1 MIESFLVKRLSLIV
15 AMAAFATLIGPTQA
29 QSYVPLT
36 IPATAFPIGVNPTTF
51 FPTQSSAVDGDGN
64 TYRRTYD
71 AFNRVYF
78 VDKQTKAGTTLRIPT
93 IAVPATGVTFAFTV
107 DAPGNIFVARS
118 TGSVEKHHVS
128 ADYRAV
134 ETLAANLNING
145 SSIAFDSQGYLY
157 MTSVGFGFS
166 VLVPRGTGPQIVLQP
181 QSTPITG
188 AGGTAGLTVA
198 AVDSSGAG
206 VLTYQWYLDGTAANG
221 ATLATY
227 RAPTPGRY
235 TVAVSNSTSSITSV
249 AATVTALVPPSIT
262 TQPAA
267 VTTNAGRNVS
277 FTVVAAGTP
286 SPSFQW
292 RKDNTPIDGAT
303 SATLTL
309 ANVQTADVG
318 SYHVIV
324 TNPADSVASSA
335 ATLTLNQAPVLT
347 AQPANQTVAEGSRT
361 TFSVVTTATPS
372 PTYQWKKDGVDLP
385 GATSATLV
393 LPTARPTDAGNYT
406 VVVTSSAG
414 LVTTSSATLTVNFS
428 RLINISTRGIVPAGG
443 SLTPGFVLRGTGTKR
458 LVVRGIGPTLA
469 SFAIASSLDDP
480 VLNIYPQGS
489 ATPSASNDDWN
500 GASGLDA
507 AFAGVGAFPLKSAT
521 KDAAVLA
528 GLPCTGLSGFSVRIT
543 ANSATASGIA
553 LAEIY
558 DTDEVTAPVRIA
570 NVSTLGFVGTGAN
583 ILTAGFVIR
592 GTATKHLLIRA
603 IGPGLAAFGAG
614 GLLAAPVLDVIASG
628 QSEPLAGNRQWGG
641 TPALKAAFTQ
651 AGAFALSDDS
661 NDAALLVRL
670 APGGYTVQVAGVAA
684 TTGNA
689 LLEIYDLDP

>member
-1 MIESFLVKRLSLIV
+1 MLESFLPKRFPPIL
-15 AMAAFATLIGPTQA
+15 AAAAFAALISSAQA

-51 FPTQSSAVDGDGN
+51 FPTQSSSVDGDGN
-64 TYRRTYD
+64 TYRRTFD
-71 AFNRVYF
+71 ALNRVYF
-78 VDKQTKAGTTLRIPT
+78 VEKQTKTGSTLLIPT

-107 DAPGNIFVARS
+107 DAPGNIYVARS

-128 ADYRAV
+128 ADYKAV
-134 ETLAANLNING
+134 ETLASNLNING

-166 VLVPRGTGPQIVLQP
+166 VLVPRGTGPRIVLQP
-181 QSTPITG
+181 QPTPITSD
-188 AGGTAGLTVA
+188 GGTASLTVA
-198 AVDSSGAG
+198 AVDTSIAG
-206 VLTYQWYLDGTAANG
+206 SLNYQWYLNGTAVSG
-221 ATLATY
+221 ATLANY
-227 RAPTPGRY
+227 QAPTPGLY
-235 TVAVSNSTSSITSV
+235 TVAVSNPTSSITSA
-249 AATVTALVPPSIT
+249 AATVTALIPPSIT
-262 TQPAA
+262 TQPTA
-267 VTTNAGRNVS
+267 VTTNAGRSVS
-277 FTVVAAGTP
+277 FTVVAAGAP

-324 TNPADSVASSA
+324 TNPSGSVASSA
-335 ATLTLNQAPVLT
+335 ATLTLNLAPVLT
-347 AQPANQTVAEGSRT
+347 ARPANQTVAEGSST
-361 TFSVVTTATPS
+361 TFSVATTSTPS
-372 PTYQWKKDGVDLP
+372 PTYQWQKDGVDLP

-393 LPTARPTDAGNYT
+393 LPTTRPTDAGNYT

-414 LVTTSSATLTVNFS
+414 LVTTSSATLTVSFS

-443 SLTPGFVLRGTGTKR
+443 SLTPGFVLRGSGTKR

-469 SFAIASSLDDP
+469 AFAIASSLDDP
-480 VLNIYPQGS
+480 VLSIFPQGS
-489 ATPSASNDDWN
+489 STPTASNDDWN

-507 AFAGVGAFPLKSAT
+507 VFASVGAFPLHPAA

-528 GLPCTGLSGFSVRIT
+528 TLPCAGLSGYSVRIT
-543 ANSATASGIA
+543 ANSTTTSGVA

-558 DTDEVTAPVRIA
+558 DTDAVTAPVRIA

-583 ILTAGFVIR
+583 ILTAGFVIQ
-592 GTATKHLLIRA
+592 GTATKQLLIRA
-603 IGPGLAAFGAG
+603 VGPGLAAFGAT
-614 GLLAAPVLDVIASG
+614 GLLATPSLEIIASG
-628 QSEPLAGNRQWGG
+628 RSEPLADNRRWGG
-641 TPALKAAFTQ
+641 TPALKVAFTH
-651 AGAFALSDDS
+651 AGAFALADDS
-661 NDAALLVRL
+661 NDAALLVQL